1 MSDDYD
7 PGKDAHDS
15 YFAAVEAKRQ
25 RGDTHGWAT
34 TLDPFVRQMRDAESD
49 AARALV
55 LLSAPL
61 FTLMRWK
68 DVFREHCRR
77 AAFDEGGDYL
87 DALTEA
93 LARPR
98 HLGKFTTTAP
108 DALAIKLLWIA
119 DGGAARERGPGT

>member
-1 MSDDYD
+1 MSN
-7 PGKDAHDS
+7 A
-15 YFAAVEAKRQ
+15 
-25 RGDTHGWAT
+25 
-34 TLDPFVRQMRDAESD
+34 LDPFVRQMRDAESD

-98 HLGKFTTTAP
+98 HLGKFTTAAP

-119 DGGAARERGPGT
+119 DGGAARQDEGGR